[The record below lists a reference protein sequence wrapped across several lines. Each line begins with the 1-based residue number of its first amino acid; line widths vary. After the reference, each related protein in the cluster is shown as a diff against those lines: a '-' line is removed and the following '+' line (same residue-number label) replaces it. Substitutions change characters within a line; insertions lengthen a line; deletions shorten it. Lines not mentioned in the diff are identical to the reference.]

1 MIILIFNFILIIL
14 YFVLLEYIFYKD
26 NNVTTYTIFSILL
39 TLNFAQSLYFDLYFD
54 LYLKYYNS
62 KKFYSKK
69 FYIYIINFFF
79 IFLNGIFEYTHPFY
93 ILYFAFQHIVNMKT
107 IINASI
113 NSNDSNINKKK
124 VNREEVNKQ
133 ELDTINEN
141 SVLIDLPVITYS
153 STITK

>member
-39 TLNFAQSLYFDLYFD
+39 SLNFAQSLYFDLD
-54 LYLKYYNS
+54 LKYYDSN
-62 KKFYSKK
+62 KL
-69 FYIYIINFFF
+69 YIYIINFFF

-93 ILYFAFQHIVNMKT
+93 ILYFVFQHIINMKT

-113 NSNDSNINKKK
+113 NSYDSDINKKK
-124 VNREEVNKQ
+124 VNREKVNKQ
-133 ELDTINEN
+133 ELDRGLDTINEN

>member
-1 MIILIFNFILIIL
+1 MIILIFNLILIIL

-39 TLNFAQSLYFDLYFD
+39 SLNFAQSLYFDLD
-54 LYLKYYNS
+54 LKYYDSN
-62 KKFYSKK
+62 KL
-69 FYIYIINFFF
+69 YIYIINFFF

-93 ILYFAFQHIVNMKT
+93 ILYFGFQHIINMKT

-113 NSNDSNINKKK
+113 NSYDSDINKKK
-124 VNREEVNKQ
+124 VNREKVNKQ
-133 ELDTINEN
+133 ELDRGLDTINEN

>member
-1 MIILIFNFILIIL
+1 MIVLILNFILIIL

-39 TLNFAQSLYFDLYFD
+39 SLNFAQSLYFDLD
-54 LYLKYYNS
+54 LKYYNS
-62 KKFYSKK
+62 NK

-113 NSNDSNINKKK
+113 NSYDSHINKKK

-133 ELDTINEN
+133 ELNRELDTINEN

>member
-39 TLNFAQSLYFDLYFD
+39 SLNFAQSLYFDLD
-54 LYLKYYNS
+54 LKYYDSN
-62 KKFYSKK
+62 K

-113 NSNDSNINKKK
+113 NSYDSDINKKK
-124 VNREEVNKQ
+124 VNREKVNKQ
-133 ELDTINEN
+133 ELDRELDTINEN
-141 SVLIDLPVITYS
+141 SMLIDLPVITYS